1 MKAADVVE
9 EATAPVANIESEPVA
24 DADIE
29 ILEKPERSD
38 IEKKLE

>member
-1 MKAADVVE
+1 MGDLESESAAD
-9 EATAPVANIESEPVA
+9 
-24 DADIE
+24 DIE